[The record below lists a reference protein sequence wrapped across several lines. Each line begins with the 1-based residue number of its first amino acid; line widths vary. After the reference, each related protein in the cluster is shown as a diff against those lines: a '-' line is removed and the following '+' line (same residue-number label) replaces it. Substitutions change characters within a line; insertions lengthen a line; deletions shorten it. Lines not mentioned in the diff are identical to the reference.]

1 MTSRRNTKSRRR
13 EGAAA
18 RRRSRKTTRADR
30 RACSSKESVG
40 RRAAVCAGVAR
51 LAARVRVSPSRRQGA
66 EALRRG
72 ALRDESGT
80 PRVLLLAHTPFFF
93 VLAGNETVCL
103 VHRVCIFGVTQA
115 QSSAP
120 QALRAT
126 GNVCTL
132 TCTHTAPIGPR
143 TYTESPVCVRPPR
156 EKVQTYIINR
166 NDGSTWR
173 LSREPKHMASGG
185 KR

>member
-66 EALRRG
+66 EALRCG
-72 ALRDESGT
+72 ALRDESGR
-80 PRVLLLAHTPFFF
+80 RVLAHTPFLF

-126 GNVCTL
+126 RLGT
-132 TCTHTAPIGPR
+132 TRHARPR
-143 TYTESPVCVRPPR
+143 
-156 EKVQTYIINR
+156 
-166 NDGSTWR
+166 GR
-173 LSREPKHMASGG
+173 LSRARDERLMRLAAAPPRRHEKKYRHTSSIETTAARGG
-185 KR
+185 FLESL